1 MMIIKA
7 TIAIDDD
14 RWAKHPYGVEFDD
27 PDCENKYGKNG
38 LNHREDCYRIIE
50 RARNSGYDIDYDV
63 DERFY

>member
-1 MMIIKA
+1 MSIKA

-27 PDCENKYGKNG
+27 PDCNEKYHSGRLDSREECYKIIKKA
-38 LNHREDCYRIIE
+38 RED
-50 RARNSGYDIDYDV
+50 GYNIDLDI